1 MKKILITFGIL
12 LVCALGLNAAA
23 PSAISSYGVPEN
35 GGILPGGYVDI
46 ADTVGG
52 TNSVTLFSNLKFPN
66 FWNYILV
73 PSKITGAGN
82 DSVKLH
88 IIVEALD
95 KDGNLLTRTIVDSL
109 TDSICSEIYLP
120 INETIHGAK
129 FSIKAKGITGN
140 GGVVILNKFY
150 IYLRRAVIIDKKY

>member
-23 PSAISSYGVPEN
+23 PTAISSYGVPEN
-35 GGILPGGYVDI
+35 GGILTGGYVNM
-46 ADTVGG
+46 ADTVDS
-52 TNSVTLFSNLKFPN
+52 TDCVTLFSNLKFPS

-73 PSKITGAGN
+73 PSKITGGGN
-82 DSVKLH
+82 DSVKLQ

-95 KDGNLLTRTIVDSL
+95 KDGDLLTRTIVDTL
-109 TDSICSEIYLP
+109 RDSICSEIYLP

-129 FSIKAKGITGN
+129 FSIKAKGMYGC
-140 GGVVILNKFY
+140 GKVVILNKFY
-150 IYLRRAVIIDKKY
+150 IYQRRAVIIDKKY

>member
-35 GGILPGGYVDI
+35 GGILTGGYVNI
-46 ADTVGG
+46 ADEVD
-52 TNSVTLFSNLKFPN
+52 SAECVTLFSNLKFPS

-73 PSKITGAGN
+73 PSKITGDDN
-82 DSVKLH
+82 DAVLVH

-95 KDGNLLTRTIVDSL
+95 KDGDLLTRTIVDSL

-129 FSIKAKGITGN
+129 FNIKAKGMHRSGKK
-140 GGVVILNKFY
+140 VILNKFY
-150 IYLRRAVIIDKKY
+150 IYQRRAVIIDKKY